1 MLRATLGVLILLHF
15 IGGSLVSYGLLP
27 DAVNFLPEIL
37 ILAMVLAGTWSAGTK
52 DRARLPGLTF
62 ALLLVAA
69 TLLSTV
75 ANQSGFL
82 NTVLFLR
89 PLLRFYVMFLALV
102 QLDVPERELHW
113 YLRVLTIMFLIQIP
127 TAVAKLFI
135 YGQGESAI
143 GTYAVHGGG
152 NSTSI
157 PMIATA
163 FLLTYYI
170 VYRRSMWFLIGI
182 AAFVAFGI
190 VGGKR
195 ATFAMVPI
203 TGIFVVLNAKR
214 FDLLRRG
221 LSVRLVVASCL
232 LLGAVFYV
240 SVRCLP
246 TLNPERKVGGSF
258 DPSHLYSTVI
268 NNTTSTTEEGATAGR
283 FSTTMRAFEIA
294 HADPGTALFGLGP
307 GTVLK
312 TRFSDLELGG
322 YERDLNIV
330 YGRTGFTW
338 LLLQIGYPGTIVW
351 LSFYGWLLLRL
362 RAMAAREVYPF
373 WRAYHLAMAC
383 YTFVV
388 LFISLTYGSY
398 MIMGDLMPFLYFLS
412 LGIAFLHEGQAR
424 RRVLVRVRSGGL
436 AAKGPG
442 VGNQ

>member
-15 IGGSLVSYGLLP
+15 IGNSLVDFGLLP

-37 ILAMVLAGTWSAGTK
+37 VLAMALAGIWSAGTK
-52 DRARLPGLTF
+52 DRARLVGLTF

-82 NTVLFLR
+82 NAVLFLR
-89 PLLRFYVMFLALV
+89 MPLRFYVMFLALL
-102 QLDVPERELHW
+102 QLDVPERELRW
-113 YLRVLTIMFLIQIP
+113 YLRVLTILFLIQIP
-127 TAVAKLFI
+127 TAVVKVFI
-135 YGQGESAI
+135 YGQGESAV
-143 GTYAVHGGG
+143 GTYTVHGGG

-170 VYRRSMWFLIGI
+170 VYRRSIWFLIGI
-182 AAFVAFGI
+182 VAFVAFGL

-203 TGIFVVLNAKR
+203 AGMFSVLNAKR
-214 FDLLRRG
+214 FDLMRRG
-221 LSVRLVVASCL
+221 LSIRLVVLSCL
-232 LLGAVFYV
+232 LFGAVFYV

-246 TLNPERKVGGSF
+246 TLNPQHKVGGSF
-258 DPSHLYSTVI
+258 DLSHLCSYVI
-268 NNTTSTTEEGATAGR
+268 DYTTGTTEEGVTGGR
-283 FSTTMRAFEIA
+283 FATTMRAFEIT
-294 HADPGTALFGLGP
+294 HADAATALFGLGP
-307 GTVLK
+307 GTLLK
-312 TRFSDLELGG
+312 TRFSDLTSGG
-322 YERDLNIV
+322 AREDLKII
-330 YGRTGFTW
+330 YGVTGFTW

-362 RAMAAREVYPF
+362 RAMAARERYPF
-373 WRAYHLAMAC
+373 WRAYYLGMVC
-383 YTFVV
+383 FTFVV

-412 LGIAFLHEGQAR
+412 LGIGFLHEGQAK
-424 RRVLVRVRSGGL
+424 RRVLVRVRSGGH

-442 VGNQ
+442 LANQ